1 MLPFLA
7 ERLERAQTL
16 AFQPPFAE
24 WQARVRDV
32 WRGFLPQG
40 RTKES
45 GGKLRHLTGDT
56 GEFILMRPNGDGP
69 HPAIILLHDHGGRFD
84 IGWRKMVAG
93 QGSDAALYEGRHLA
107 DWLVSRGYAVLC
119 HDALGWGSRGA
130 GGYDGQQAL
139 AAQAM
144 QAGWSLAGITAAED
158 VGCAE
163 WLARQP
169 GIDPARIGAM
179 GFSFGGFRAWQLAA
193 LCPPIRATV
202 SIGWMGRR
210 ADLLHDGGTL
220 LRGQSA
226 FHTLHPYLDADYP
239 DLAALACD
247 RPMFMRV
254 GDADR
259 HFPRPE
265 AAFDRIRQI
274 APIDAET
281 FSGAHVFPLAQQE
294 MAGEFLDRHLR

>member
-7 ERLERAQTL
+7 ERLERAQSL

-24 WQARVRDV
+24 WQARVRHM
-32 WRGFLPQG
+32 WQGFLPQG
-40 RTKES
+40 KTVQQGDR
-45 GGKLRHLTGDT
+45 LRHVTGDV
-56 GEFILMRPNGDGP
+56 GEFILMRPEGDGP
-69 HPAIILLHDHGGRFD
+69 HPAIMLLHDHGGRFD

-107 DWLVSRGYAVLC
+107 DWLVARGYAVLC
-119 HDALGWGSRGA
+119 HDALGWGSRVA
-130 GGYDGQQAL
+130 GGYDEQQAL

-144 QAGWSLAGITAAED
+144 QAGWSLAGITVAED
-158 VGCAE
+158 LGCAE
-163 WLARQP
+163 WLAAQP
-169 GIDPARIGAM
+169 GIDPTRIGAM

-193 LCPPIRATV
+193 LCPRIRATV
-202 SIGWMGRR
+202 SIGWMGFR
-210 ADLLHDGGTL
+210 ADLLRDGTL
-220 LRGQSA
+220 VKGQSA
-226 FHTLHPYLDADYP
+226 FHTLHPFLDADYP

-247 RPMFMRV
+247 RPLYLRV

-274 APIDAET
+274 ASVDAAT
-281 FSGAHVFPLAQQE
+281 FAGAHVFPLVEQE
-294 MAGEFLDRHLR
+294 MAALFLDRHLR